1 MRIVEIKTTQNVVIE
16 YELAGSTAR
25 FLAFFIDV
33 FILSIFSILMSYI
46 SFSLTDVFDSD
57 SLVMIVFYLSF
68 IIIYSFYTLISEIL
82 FKGQTLG
89 KMAVGLRVI
98 KTDGSELNFKDYFTR
113 WSLRLVDIFL
123 SFGTLAVLTING
135 SPLGQRVGDM
145 AAGTTVIRIRGI
157 RGFSLNQILSLG
169 NKETYNAVYPG
180 VRNLKEEDV
189 LLIKNT
195 ISRYNK
201 YDNESYKVL
210 ISKLFRKIEPYI
222 DRDSLPEKINL
233 PQQVKVLRQV
243 INDYIVLTR

>member
-25 FLAFFIDV
+25 FLAFFID
-33 FILSIFSILMSYI
+33 ILVLLLVSMILGYFTI
-46 SFSLTDVFDSD
+46 LLSD
-57 SLVMIVFYLSF
+57 SFGPESFVILLFYLIN
-68 IIIYSFYTLISEIL
+68 IIIYGFYSLISEIL
-82 FKGQTLG
+82 LKGQTLG

-113 WSLRLVDIFL
+113 WSLRFVDIFL

-135 SPLGQRVGDM
+135 SLLGQRVGDM

-169 NKETYNAVYPG
+169 NKETYNPVYPG

-201 YDNESYKVL
+201 YNSEAYKLL
-210 ISKLFRKIEPYI
+210 ISKLFKKIEPYI
-222 DRDSLPEKINL
+222 DRESLPERINL